1 MTQGLIALIP
11 KPKKDVLLI
20 DNWRPICLLNNDYK
34 ILALLL
40 AKRIREVLDSIIDEA
55 QSGFMRNR
63 HISDNVRL
71 VLDLLDYSDLITDHI
86 FILFLD
92 FYKPLT
98 LLNISSFFTP

>member
-1 MTQGLIALIP
+1 MAPFLLEVFSESIKNSVLPPTMTQGLIALIP

-63 HISDNVRL
+63 QIQ
-71 VLDLLDYSDLITDHI
+71 
-86 FILFLD
+86 IL
-92 FYKPLT
+92 YME
-98 LLNISSFFTP
+98 